1 MRHKETALMTKFV
14 ALLRAVNVDVFVLET
29 KPPPDATTNLRGR
42 VDEELR
48 AGGRE
53 IYVHYPS
60 GMGQSK
66 LLVPAAKNATTRNM
80 NTIAKLV
87 AMSS

>member
-1 MRHKETALMTKFV
+1 M
-14 ALLRAVNVDVFVLET
+14 N
-29 KPPPDATTNLRGR
+29 
-42 VDEELR
+42 ELR